1 MIGRFVVRE
10 RLGAGGMGEVYLA
23 YDNQLRRAVA
33 IKRLVS
39 GHDLLKEAR
48 RASSLNHPGIAAVY
62 DVFTDPAVGE
72 YDQSRG
78 LDVYEDGGN
87 GERLSVNTL
96 VASYDWDAVSLLSAS
111 SWTEMKRFGN
121 QDIAFLAEASGLPPL
136 PWGLHDSSEGE
147 LFTQEVRVQ
156 SRGDQPLQWTVGA
169 YFQNSEASFAQF
181 VPDYSCPT
189 CLGQVTRGQDF
200 LLDAPLAKFY
210 ESEQKSVFAQVSY
223 DITEQW
229 TVGVGGR
236 YLEDDITD
244 FDISAD
250 GFLVRGFEPGPTTPE
265 PPQKGSVDEFNP
277 SAYVRFEPSDTATLY
292 AQAAKGFRSGVVN
305 PLIADSC
312 LEEAERLGA
321 QEFTDPD
328 TLWNYELGAKTQIA
342 DGRLAINGAV
352 YRQKWEGVQL
362 GVTLDCG
369 FSQVLNAG
377 DATSD
382 GAEIEVVAQP
392 VDAWRF
398 NVSLAVNNTE
408 FDNVVPQSG
417 FQPGGQSVANCSVS

>member
-1 MIGRFVVRE
+1 MHTT
-10 RLGAGGMGEVYLA
+10 
-23 YDNQLRRAVA
+23 Q
-33 IKRLVS
+33 
-39 GHDLLKEAR
+39 
-48 RASSLNHPGIAAVY
+48 
-62 DVFTDPAVGE
+62 DVTVNSEEQTDPLSVGK
-72 YDQSRG
+72 YSQSRG
-78 LDVYEDGGN
+78 LDPFEEGGN

-96 VASYDWDAVSLLSAS
+96 VVNYDWDAVSLLSAS
-111 SWTEMKRFGN
+111 SWVEMKRFSD

-181 VPDYSCPT
+181 VPDYSCPA
-189 CLGQVTRGQDF
+189 CLGQVARGQDF
-200 LLDAPLAKFY
+200 ELDAPLAKFY

-223 DITEQW
+223 DISEQW

-250 GFLVRGFEPGPTTPE
+250 GFLVRGFTPGPTTPE

-277 SAYVRFEPSDTATLY
+277 SAYVRFEPSDTATFY

-328 TLWNYELGAKTQIA
+328 LY
-342 DGRLAINGAV
+342 
-352 YRQKWEGVQL
+352 
-362 GVTLDCG
+362 
-369 FSQVLNAG
+369 G
-377 DATSD
+377 DRKS
-382 GAEIEVVAQP
+382 VV
-392 VDAWRF
+392 
-398 NVSLAVNNTE
+398 
-408 FDNVVPQSG
+408 
-417 FQPGGQSVANCSVS
+417 